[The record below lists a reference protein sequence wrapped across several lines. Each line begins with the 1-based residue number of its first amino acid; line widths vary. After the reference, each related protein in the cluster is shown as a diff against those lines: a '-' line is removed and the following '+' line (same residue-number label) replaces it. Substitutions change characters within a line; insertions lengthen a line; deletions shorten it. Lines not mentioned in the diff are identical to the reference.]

1 MEQRQNRPRNARNS
15 KAARD
20 AEAHRRA
27 QRAAQHKPKP
37 RKKRRVVRVKNHR
50 FWKDLFIMLAITV
63 AVILSIS
70 IFFKVKTVD
79 VTGMAYY
86 NAEQIRDASGIMQG
100 DNLLTLSKASIAS
113 KIQAELPYVREVQ
126 IKRELPSRVIIA
138 VKEFDV
144 SYAVKDAQ
152 GNDWLITADGNLLEQ
167 VDARTASE
175 HVGVTGFTVQDPV
188 VGQQFVVQST
198 QEDVAATAQQQ
209 AVVQLLSALEQSDIA
224 DHVASINVAAS
235 FDLSFWYGDQFHVLL
250 GTADELEYKLQ
261 YLSEVIKNLD
271 SYASGEIDVSF
282 SNERKAIFRSEQET
296 IGKN

>member
-1 MEQRQNRPRNARNS
+1 MEQRQNRSRNS

-20 AEAHRRA
+20 AEARRRA
-27 QRAAQHKPKP
+27 QKAAQRKPKP
-37 RKKRRVVRVKNHR
+37 RKKRRAVRVKNHR

-79 VTGMAYY
+79 VTGMEYY
-86 NAEQIRDASGIMQG
+86 NAEQIRAVSGIMQG
-100 DNLLTLSKASIAS
+100 DNLLTLSKATAAS

-126 IKRELPSRVIIA
+126 IKRELPSRVVIA

-152 GNDWLITADGNLLEQ
+152 GNDWLITAGGDLLEQ

-175 HVGVTGFTVQDPV
+175 HVAVTGFTVQDPV
-188 VGQQFVVQST
+188 AGQQFVVQTT
-198 QEDVAATAQQQ
+198 QEDAASTAQQQ
-209 AVVQLLSALEQSDIA
+209 AVVKLLSALEQSDIA
-224 DHVASINVAAS
+224 DHVASIDVSAS

-282 SNERKAIFRSEQET
+282 SNERKAIFRSEQ
-296 IGKN
+296 

>member
-1 MEQRQNRPRNARNS
+1 MEQRQNRSRNS

-20 AEAHRRA
+20 AEARRRA
-27 QRAAQHKPKP
+27 QKAAQRKPKP
-37 RKKRRVVRVKNHR
+37 RKKRRAVRVKNHR

-79 VTGMAYY
+79 VTGMEYY
-86 NAEQIRDASGIMQG
+86 NAEQIRAASGIMQG
-100 DNLLTLSKASIAS
+100 DNLLTLSKATAAS

-126 IKRELPSRVIIA
+126 IKRELPSRVVIA

-152 GNDWLITADGNLLEQ
+152 GNDWLITAGGDLLEQ

-175 HVGVTGFTVQDPV
+175 HVAVTGFTVQDPV
-188 VGQQFVVQST
+188 AGQQFVVQTT
-198 QEDVAATAQQQ
+198 QEDAASTAQQQ
-209 AVVQLLSALEQSDIA
+209 AVVKLLSALEQSDIA
-224 DHVASINVAAS
+224 DHVASIDVSAS

-282 SNERKAIFRSEQET
+282 SNERKAIFRSEQ
-296 IGKN
+296 